1 MKIWLLVTMICFC
14 GPLSFGSCSSD
25 EDARQTTVERIK
37 QRGKAERGEK
47 TMLDA
52 IIPAYE
58 AYCAAADAG
67 KGLDEC
73 LEAMCEA
80 AKEGVEYTKTIR
92 ATKGRAS
99 YLGDRSIGHQDPG
112 ATSSL
117 LTMEAIRD
125 FCK

>member
-1 MKIWLLVTMICFC
+1 MYKNSIELISEI
-14 GPLSFGSCSSD
+14 PLHVQKENEREERQLYFQMLFDRSSD
-25 EDARQTTVERIK
+25 VDTNWPTLREQLAKLSQDSSI
-37 QRGKAERGEK
+37 
-47 TMLDA
+47 
-52 IIPAYE
+52 
-58 AYCAAADAG
+58 AG
-67 KGLDEC
+67 KSLDEC

-80 AKEGVEYTKTIR
+80 AKEGVEFTKTIR